1 MGRKSAGGLIV
12 LERYRTLGAMLAL
25 GEFSVSELVHL
36 SGVAAPTVRTILR
49 RENELIERTG
59 SEATGRRGGQPNRW
73 RLRPGVSGRLRREL
87 EELELLGVGPWLG
100 DPPADTGMVPAGIV
114 AAEHVLLRLI
124 PESSGF
130 SERAKLIEL
139 AQSQLDAATAV
150 ASSAPGATSPKVSN
164 HQRLVEL
171 LLELERAHQAAHG
184 RLEPRADRE
193 ITHVTTELQLVAS
206 KIEDSSIVRT
216 LKIRLAPSYQ
226 PPKPGQVWEDATAAR
241 RSRHNLP
248 TAPNKFV
255 GRQRELAELTAKLGD
270 ARVLTLC
277 GPGGI
282 GKTRLAYNLA
292 SEVVA
297 EFPDGAWLVEL
308 ADAVETGPIARL
320 VAGAMGIKEEPGR
333 KPADTL
339 SGALRSRHLLLIL
352 DSCETSIGATADL
365 VQQLTAECPWVR
377 VLATS
382 REPLRLRDEIVWK
395 VPPLSIPGRRYRPS
409 ASWLPMSE
417 AMRLFTE
424 RAMDAAPDFVL
435 DIHTV
440 DAVAQL
446 CRALVGMPLG
456 IELAAAQVRALP
468 IEQITMRLTKKVESS
483 RSVGQDVSSQQ
494 ALMAAVDWSYET
506 LSEQEQILLRRLSV
520 FAGWYLEMAEEVC
533 HDEDISKGKVSAL
546 LADLVD
552 KSLVTLDHEIVGEAR
567 YGMLDTIRDF
577 ARDRLAASGEQL
589 AISIRHRDYL
599 LNFAERIVSEEFGSP
614 GPTWQER
621 VTKYRRSYA
630 ERENYAAALSL
641 CLEQGN
647 AAEGLRFCSALRGM
661 WIVCGE
667 AAEGAD
673 WFDRFL
679 ALDGDVSPEIS
690 ARALVMRAELAFEQQ
705 DYSAVR
711 RHAMAGLRC
720 RNSGVTA
727 LPGALRM
734 LALVNLRTGNLD
746 EALRNADRA
755 VLDARAAQDDWE
767 EGLALGSRAAILA
780 RKGLFRESESSYK
793 LAHDILKDNNG
804 WGVAY
809 ILFGLGQL
817 ARTRKQYESASHYF
831 ADALALYRDIDAR
844 PEISRCL
851 AGIGW
856 VALEGGDFERASAN
870 LTESLE
876 LNVAMGQRLAI
887 VRGLEA
893 FAVLAMLQ
901 NDPARSVRLHGAALA
916 LRDSLGHEPS
926 EQGQVRMNDL
936 LVSARERLGTAAVD
950 GLIVEGRSLTPQDA
964 ARLAIAGPRS
974 QQKRTPEG
982 MPEVLTPVEHQV
994 ATLIYQGLSTRA
1006 IAAELFISPA
1016 SVGRHVAGILA
1027 KLGLAS
1033 RGEIA
1038 SWVGEGINQFAVRG
1052 QGETA
1057 AVAAEGRETTVDAA
1071 AGYALGS
1078 YIEAVDSPPVAPGRA
1093 EATYLGRT
1101 GEEAARVDPAHRST
1115 SPLNARE
1122 HDIVVLIARGLSNKQ
1137 IANEL
1142 VISPNTAA
1150 YLVASIL
1157 AKLGFTSRTQVASW
1171 AARHEPPS

>member
-1 MGRKSAGGLIV
+1 M
-12 LERYRTLGAMLAL
+12 
-25 GEFSVSELVHL
+25 
-36 SGVAAPTVRTILR
+36 
-49 RENELIERTG
+49 
-59 SEATGRRGGQPNRW
+59 
-73 RLRPGVSGRLRREL
+73 
-87 EELELLGVGPWLG
+87 
-100 DPPADTGMVPAGIV
+100 
-114 AAEHVLLRLI
+114 
-124 PESSGF
+124 
-130 SERAKLIEL
+130 
-139 AQSQLDAATAV
+139 
-150 ASSAPGATSPKVSN
+150 
-164 HQRLVEL
+164 QRL
-171 LLELERAHQAAHG
+171 
-184 RLEPRADRE
+184 
-193 ITHVTTELQLVAS
+193 T
-206 KIEDSSIVRT
+206 
-216 LKIRLAPSYQ
+216 
-226 PPKPGQVWEDATAAR
+226 R

-248 TAPNKFV
+248 PAPNKFV
-255 GRQRELAELTAKLGD
+255 GRQRELAELTATLGD

-352 DSCETSIGATADL
+352 DSCETSIGASADL
-365 VQQLTAECPWVR
+365 VQHLTTDCPWVR

-382 REPLRLRDEIVWK
+382 REPLGLREEIVWK
-395 VPPLSIPGRRYRPS
+395 VPPLSVPDRRYTPS
-409 ASWLPMSE
+409 ASGLPMSE

-424 RAMDAAPDFVL
+424 RAIDAAPDFVL

-440 DAVAQL
+440 NAVAQL
-446 CRALVGMPLG
+446 CRTLVGMPLG
-456 IELAAAQVRALP
+456 IELTAAQVRTLP
-468 IEQITMRLTKKVESS
+468 IEQITMRLAKKVESG
-483 RSVGQDVSSQQ
+483 RSVGQDVSRQR
-494 ALMAAVDWSYET
+494 ALMAAVDWSYEM

-533 HDEDISKGKVSAL
+533 HDEGTPKGKVSAL

-552 KSLVTLDHEIVGEAR
+552 KSFVTLDHEVFGEAR

-577 ARDRLAASGEQL
+577 AKDRLAASGEQL

-599 LNFAERIVSEEFGSP
+599 LDFAERIVSEEFGSL
-614 GPTWQER
+614 GPAWQER

-641 CLEQGN
+641 CLDQDS

-667 AAEGAD
+667 GAEGAD

-679 ALDGDVSPEIS
+679 KLDGDVSPEIR

-705 DYSAVR
+705 DYFAVR
-711 RHAMAGLRC
+711 THAMAGLSY
-720 RNSGVTA
+720 RNSGVVIS

-734 LALVNLRTGNLD
+734 LALVNLRTGSLD
-746 EALRNADRA
+746 EALRNAEDA
-755 VLDARAAQDDWE
+755 VSDARRAQDDWE
-767 EGLALGSRAAILA
+767 EGLALGSLAAILA
-780 RKGLFRESESSYK
+780 RKRLFRKSESSYK

-817 ARTRKQYESASHYF
+817 ARARKQYESASHYF

-856 VALEGGDFERASAN
+856 VALEGGDFERAAAN

-893 FAVLAMLQ
+893 FAVLAMRQ
-901 NDPARSVRLHGAALA
+901 NDPARSVQLHGAALA
-916 LRDSLGHEPS
+916 LRDSLSHERS

-936 LVSARERLGTAAVD
+936 LESARERLGIAAVD
-950 GLIVEGRSLTPQDA
+950 GLIVEGRNLTPQDA
-964 ARLAIAGPRS
+964 ARLAIAGPPS
-974 QQKRTPEG
+974 QQKRIPEG
-982 MPEVLTPVEHQV
+982 ESEVLTPVEHRV

-1016 SVGRHVAGILA
+1016 TVGRHVAVILA

-1038 SWVGEGINQFAVRG
+1038 RWVGEGIRRFTIRG
-1052 QGETA
+1052 QDETTA
-1057 AVAAEGRETTVDAA
+1057 LVIEERETTDDAA
-1071 AGYALGS
+1071 VGYPVGS
-1078 YIEAVDSPPVAPGRA
+1078 RIETVGSPPVVPGHAGAMYPGR
-1093 EATYLGRT
+1093 TD
-1101 GEEAARVDPAHRST
+1101 EAAWVDPARRSA
-1115 SPLNARE
+1115 SPLTARE
-1122 HDIVVLIARGLSNKQ
+1122 HQIVVLIARGLSNKQ
-1137 IANEL
+1137 IADEL
-1142 VISPNTAA
+1142 VISPATAA
-1150 YLVASIL
+1150 RHMANIYS
-1157 AKLGFTSRTQVASW
+1157 KLGLTSRTQITSW
-1171 AARHEPPS
+1171 AARHKPPS